1 MTNILET
8 VLLSLALAVGFVV
21 YAVLMSSVLP
31 RFVLRVS
38 YRVQPILGRGL
49 KKFTY
54 PDGRAVLYESRPAV
68 RKYVPRYVLYTVDGF
83 KYVQLLLG
91 QGVESYHARI
101 VMVNNKN
108 RVIGMIEL
116 SEITG
121 GASKSRSVRLDD
133 RTSYVAVSV
142 SRVNGENISEPK
154 FAYTSCLWIAVY
166 LVCAAALSFLMFRQM
181 YCTADEIFA
190 IFGAAMP
197 SRLDLSFFFIPSLLI
212 GITSVGVLLRAR
224 MKKGIGVALK

>member
-1 MTNILET
+1 MTEILQT
-8 VLLSLALAVGFVV
+8 VLLSLALIAGIVT
-21 YAVLMSSVLP
+21 YAVLTSSVMP
-31 RFVLRVS
+31 RFVFRVS
-38 YRVQPILGRGL
+38 YRIQPILGRGL

-54 PDGRAVLYESRPAV
+54 PDGRAVLYEPRPAV

-83 KYVQLLLG
+83 KYVQLMLG
-91 QGVESYHARI
+91 RGVESYCAHV
-101 VMVNNKN
+101 VMLDNKN
-108 RVIGMIEL
+108 RVIGMMEL

-121 GASKSRSVRLDD
+121 GASKSRSVRVDD

-166 LVCAAALSFLMFRQM
+166 LACAVLLSFLMFWQM
-181 YCTADEIFA
+181 YYTADEIFG
-190 IFGAAMP
+190 IFGAKMP

-212 GITSVGVLLRAR
+212 GLVSVGAILFGR
-224 MKKGIGVALK
+224 MKKGIGVAFK